1 MCCDAKLTK
10 WAYLCETFCE
20 RLCTKLKL
28 AILGML
34 GGTIIE
40 VINLKKNKNKKAK
53 NEDEIKNQK
62 FEEYSQE
69 DENKKV

>member
-1 MCCDAKLTK
+1 
-10 WAYLCETFCE
+10 
-20 RLCTKLKL
+20 
-28 AILGML
+28 ML